1 MMHNI
6 NNARVKQSTSGKD
19 VLHSGKDDKTTL
31 VDDEESII
39 IKVGELR
46 RLTQILMDAVESIG
60 SLKKKKRK
68 KRIHLM

>member
-1 MMHNI
+1 MHNI

-19 VLHSGKDDKTTL
+19 VLDSGKDDKTTL

-60 SLKKKKRK
+60 SLKKRK